1 MRKAIICAVLAMAM
15 SLLPAVSADEKS
27 IQVSVNLFGMEP
39 DAISMGFTTDDDISW
54 DTQSDISQI
63 NLVPG
68 TDGIARLAKPFNIFA
83 VVVSDAQG
91 IIRVESGPLTAYA
104 SSDLTRAVPDADLT
118 WDMTVDGLAEPYIFD
133 GNGEEE
139 EYILFRHDCNDSVA
153 NIYVAKVEGIITD
166 NFMKKVEETDARSW
180 KQNFTLVWE
189 TDN

>member
-1 MRKAIICAVLAMAM
+1 MRKAILCAVLAMAM

-39 DAISMGFTTDDDISW
+39 DAISMGFTMDDDISW
-54 DTQSDISQI
+54 DTQSDISRI

-68 TDGIARLAKPFNIFA
+68 TDGKGRLAEPFNIFA

-91 IIRVESGPLTAYA
+91 VIRVESGPLAAYD
-104 SSDLTRAVPDADLT
+104 SSALTRAVPEADLV
-118 WDMTVDGLAEPYIFD
+118 WDMEIKDWPKHYIFD

-139 EYILFRHDCNDSVA
+139 EYILFEHDCNDSVA
-153 NIYVAKVEGIITD
+153 NIYVAKVEGIFTD
-166 NFMKKVEETDARSW
+166 DFMKKIEETDARSW
-180 KQNFTLVWE
+180 KQTFTLVWE